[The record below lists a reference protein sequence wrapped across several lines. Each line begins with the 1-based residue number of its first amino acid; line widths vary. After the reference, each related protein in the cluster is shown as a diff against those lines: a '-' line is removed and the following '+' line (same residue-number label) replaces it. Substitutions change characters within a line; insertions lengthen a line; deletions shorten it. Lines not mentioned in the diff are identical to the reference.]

1 VVETPENNSDVA
13 GPLRSVA
20 ATDVS
25 AVDAWFIREVL
36 SLESILVQ
44 FLRRNWNNAS
54 DIADLRQEVYVLVY
68 EAAQRRIPDPAK
80 PFVLTTARNL
90 IINRVRREQIIPIEV
105 VADLETLGV
114 AVDAPGP
121 DRAAASREALRRVQE
136 ALDRLP
142 PRSRDVV
149 MFKQIDGLSRNEI
162 AARMG
167 ISGETVKWHLAQGM
181 RALADILYGE
191 LMDLRKK
198 P

>member
-1 VVETPENNSDVA
+1 MAETPEHNSDVA
-13 GPLRSVA
+13 GQPRSVA
-20 ATDVS
+20 AADMS
-25 AVDAWFIREVL
+25 ATDAWFIREVL
-36 SLESILVQ
+36 PLESILVQ
-44 FLRRNWNNAS
+44 FLRRNWSNAS

-68 EAAQRRIPDPAK
+68 EAAARRIPDPAR
-80 PFVLTTARNL
+80 PFILTTARNL

-114 AVDAPGP
+114 AADAPGP

-136 ALDRLP
+136 ALDHLP

-149 MFKQIDGLSRNEI
+149 MFKQIDGLSRSEI

-167 ISGETVKWHLAQGM
+167 ISSETVKWHLAQGM
-181 RALADILYGE
+181 RALADTLYGE